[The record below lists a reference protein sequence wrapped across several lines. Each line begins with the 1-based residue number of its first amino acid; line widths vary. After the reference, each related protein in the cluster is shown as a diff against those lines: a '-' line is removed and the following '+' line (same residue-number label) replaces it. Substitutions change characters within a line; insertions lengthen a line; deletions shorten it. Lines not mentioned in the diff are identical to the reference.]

1 MKGERL
7 GNYEILDKLG
17 EGGMGEVWR
26 ARDQRL
32 NRMVAIKVLPAEVAN
47 VPARRARFEQE
58 ARALAALNHGNIVG
72 VFDIGEENGR
82 AFLVSELVEGESL
95 RAALERGP
103 LPVRKAID
111 YGVQIADAMAAAHSV
126 GIVHRDL
133 KPENIMITRTDRVK
147 VLDFGLAKQTMPATD
162 EKTAT
167 LGIAL
172 SEPGMVMGTAG
183 YMSPEQVRG
192 EAVDHRSDIFSFGSV
207 LYEMVTGKRAFHG
220 PSSVETMH
228 AVLRTEPFEEDP
240 GTASSISPAL
250 GGLIRRCLEKRPDQ
264 RFQSAADLAFALRAI
279 TGTSGSGT
287 QPAVA
292 AAAPPATTRRWLA
305 PTMVAV
311 GSVLLL
317 AAGIF
322 LYGRLFNKRQMPS
335 YERITFRKGYVTG
348 ARFTPGGTNIVY
360 AASWEGAPERM
371 YLAVP
376 GNPDARDLGI
386 PDNARLL
393 SVSSKED
400 LAYLVGPY
408 VKDRLGYEN
417 GTLVRTSISGG
428 ETRPLLNNVLR
439 ADWSP
444 DGTSMAVLRRVNDLY
459 RLEYP
464 IGTVLWDKLT
474 WPLYAIRI
482 SPDGKYVAYVVQGQ
496 GSSLAMGY
504 VDRSGKRKPFGVVS
518 SQATAEDRALLSWRP
533 DGKEIWYR
541 SLDQD
546 SLGTIYA
553 ADLYGKRRVALRLPS
568 RVTFYDIAPDG
579 RLLLSTDSLQVGILG
594 VAPAETTEKDLSC
607 LDASVLRGISEDG
620 SMVLAGVSGRSGS
633 VYTRKTDG
641 SPAVRLGDG
650 FPVAL
655 SQDGKWVSGYMTKE
669 GSKRQWFLMPTG
681 AGEERMVDAPGLVAA
696 NTVVRA
702 WIDDHR
708 YLVMGGRPNSSW
720 QCFVWDSEA
729 NTVKEVCPAGVL
741 ASEYPIMLSPDRKKV
756 LAHEPN
762 GLFVYPLDG
771 GAPQEVH
778 GLMMDHD
785 IPIGWRADNRSLY
798 VITHHDTNRFFP
810 LSVLDIASGQK
821 TPWKEIRPSRPVDE
835 VDHLAITP
843 DGRAYAY
850 NFSLLMTD
858 LYVAEGV
865 K

>member
-32 NRMVAIKVLPAEVAN
+32 NRTVAIKVLPADVAN

-95 RAALERGP
+95 RAVLDRGP
-103 LPVRKAID
+103 LQVRKAIE
-111 YGVQIADAMAAAHSV
+111 YAVQIADAMAAAHSV

-133 KPENIMITRTDRVK
+133 KPENIMITRADRVK
-147 VLDFGLAKQTMPATD
+147 VLDFGLAKQTMPASD

-167 LGIAL
+167 LGIAV

-192 EAVDHRSDIFSFGSV
+192 EMVDHRSDIFSFGSV

-240 GTASSISPAL
+240 GTASTISPAL
-250 GGLIRRCLEKRPDQ
+250 GTIIRRCLEKRPDQ

-279 TGTSGSGT
+279 TSTSGTGT

-292 AAAPPATTRRWLA
+292 IAARPARPRWLA
-305 PTMVAV
+305 PALVAV
-311 GSVLLL
+311 GAVILL
-317 AAGIF
+317 AGGIIAVWA
-322 LYGRLFNKRQMPS
+322 LQNKQQIPS
-335 YERITFRKGYVTG
+335 YERITFRKGYITG
-348 ARFTPGGTNIVY
+348 ARFTPGGRNIVY
-360 AASWEGAPERM
+360 AASWEGGPEKM

-386 PDNARLL
+386 PENARLL

-428 ETRPLLNNVLR
+428 ETRPWLNDVLR

-444 DGTSMAVLRRVNDLY
+444 DGTTMAVVRRVNDLY

-464 IGTVLWDKLT
+464 IGTVVWDKLT
-474 WPLYAIRI
+474 WPLYAIRV
-482 SPDGKYVAYVVQGQ
+482 SPDGKYVAYVAQGP

-504 VDRSGKRKPFGVVS
+504 VDRNGKRKPFGVVS
-518 SQATAEDRALLSWRP
+518 SQASAEGRAALSWRP

-546 SLGTIYA
+546 SLGTVYA
-553 ADLYGKRRVALRLPS
+553 ADLSGKRRVALRLPT

-579 RLLLSTDSLQVGILG
+579 RLLLSTDSWQFGILG
-594 VAPAETTEKDLSC
+594 MAPGETTEKDLSC

-620 SMVLAGVSGRSGS
+620 SVVLAGVSGRAGS

-650 FPVAL
+650 FPVSL
-655 SQDGKWVSGYMTKE
+655 SPDGKWVSGYMTKE
-669 GSKRQWFLMPTG
+669 GSKRQFFLMPAG
-681 AGEERMVDAPGLVAA
+681 AGEERTVDIPGLVPD
-696 NTVVRA
+696 NSVVRG
-702 WIDDHR
+702 WIDDHQF
-708 YLVMGGRPNSSW
+708 LVMGSRPKSPW
-720 QCFVWDSEA
+720 QCFVWDSNA
-729 NTVKEVCPAGVL
+729 NTVKEACPAGVV

-756 LAHEPN
+756 FAHEPN
-762 GLFVYPLDG
+762 GLFVYSLNG
-771 GAPQEVH
+771 GAPQEIH
-778 GLMMDHD
+778 GLMTDHD
-785 IPIGWRADNRSLY
+785 IPIGWRADNKSLY
-798 VITHHDTNRFFP
+798 VITHHDTNRMFP
-810 LSVLDIASGQK
+810 VSVLDIASGEK

-850 NFSLLMTD
+850 NFSLMMTD
-858 LYVAEGV
+858 LYVADGV